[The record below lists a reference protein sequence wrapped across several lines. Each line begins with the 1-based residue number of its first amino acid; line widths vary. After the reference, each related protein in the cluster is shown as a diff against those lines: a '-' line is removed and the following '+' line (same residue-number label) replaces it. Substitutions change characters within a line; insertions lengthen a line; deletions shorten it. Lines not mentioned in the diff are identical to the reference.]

1 MTAEITPA
9 PGQIWRETASGQCV
23 TIESVDAAGVTVADD
38 ETTRIVPRAGFLAA
52 FACVHEHWETEP
64 PEAEAAPCS

>member
-23 TIESVDAAGVTVADD
+23 TIESVDAAMQSASAQMMTPV
-38 ETTRIVPRAGFLAA
+38 
-52 FACVHEHWETEP
+52 CQ
-64 PEAEAAPCS
+64 AELCA